1 MQYFLP
7 QLGSTENSNSVYLV
21 QATDLSPLRSYPSLQ
36 LRDRTVPVETGNCLS
51 AFMLVQV
58 VLRPV
63 QSETYPDNGA
73 IINAVAMY
81 IVT

>member
-21 QATDLSPLRSYPSLQ
+21 QATDLSPLSSCPTLQ

-63 QSETYPDNGA
+63 QSEIYPDNRA
-73 IINAVAMY
+73 IIDAVAMY
-81 IVT
+81 MVT